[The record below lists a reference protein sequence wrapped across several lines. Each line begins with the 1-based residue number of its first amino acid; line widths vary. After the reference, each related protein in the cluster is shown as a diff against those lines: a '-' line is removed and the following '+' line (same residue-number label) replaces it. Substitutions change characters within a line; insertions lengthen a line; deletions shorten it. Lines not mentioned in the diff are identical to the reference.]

1 MEPFTASDIGIL
13 IVSFYIVTVHGV
25 IASEAKQSSSKAMLK
40 YVRPVFVSEIRD
52 LYTNYN

>member
-25 IASEAKQSSSKAMLK
+25 IASLCSQGIVAWISKAIVLGFEVLAK
-40 YVRPVFVSEIRD
+40 
-52 LYTNYN
+52 